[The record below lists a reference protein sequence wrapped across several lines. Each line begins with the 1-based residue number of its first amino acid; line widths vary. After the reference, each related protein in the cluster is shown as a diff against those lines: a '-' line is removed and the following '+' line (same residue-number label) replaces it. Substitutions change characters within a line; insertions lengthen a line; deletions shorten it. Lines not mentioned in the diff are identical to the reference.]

1 MESIS
6 WIFDGLGTEIISLIV
21 GLISGGAIGYKI
33 GIHNRIKQSQKAG
46 NNSRQTQI
54 SSINYGVNKTTQ
66 NNSKRLATTLIRLLF
81 QAISMSV

>member
-1 MESIS
+1 MYLCMQFKNIKRKV
-6 WIFDGLGTEIISLIV
+6 WKVLVGLGTEIISLIV

-54 SSINYGVNKTTQ
+54 SSINYGVNK
-66 NNSKRLATTLIRLLF
+66 
-81 QAISMSV
+81 